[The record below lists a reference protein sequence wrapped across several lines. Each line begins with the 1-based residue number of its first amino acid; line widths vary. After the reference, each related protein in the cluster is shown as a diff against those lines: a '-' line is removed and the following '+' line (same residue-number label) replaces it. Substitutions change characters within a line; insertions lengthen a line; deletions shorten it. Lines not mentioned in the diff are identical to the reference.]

1 MANIRKSFN
10 LRSGVQVDEDNLLV
24 NSVGNVGLG
33 TTVPTETLDVRGNIK
48 SVGVVTAIGGY
59 ISGGLE
65 SVGVSTFSSNV
76 HVGAAITAYA
86 SSGIISATSFRG
98 DGGQLINIPTSQ
110 WTDYDPGLGYTSI
123 YNEGFVGIATTNPSF
138 TLQIGGNSDLTNF
151 QNGVGINSSGNMVV
165 TGIITAGVLKGEGSD
180 ITALNASNIKS
191 GIVSNSYLQAGY
203 EFSGIL
209 TASQFKGNVLG
220 DVVGFATTARDLI
233 DGLDLSFG
241 SFTSDNAQIG
251 ILTVTGLLIAPTDP
265 IGVGTTS
272 PQSNIHVKKA
282 GISSIQISSD
292 TNQSIITLSRG
303 IDQQGTASEIKFANT
318 LGTYPN
324 SDSNTLDFINYTVGS
339 INNYLHAGAAGIGTG
354 QFNWFRGKNTSQL
367 MTLTYDG
374 KLGIGRT
381 IPDNDLHVVGTSTV
395 TSNSFVG
402 GTLNVI
408 GKTTIKG
415 DIQVDGSYDL
425 VDSDLAGLN
434 LNVTSGHSLVQNL
447 DINNGLKVVGLT
459 TLMGNVSIGASL
471 TVGEDY
477 GHNTFENRKFGLNV
491 DRNNKVAI
499 GTDRPYESSTVNLL
513 DARHGSAIFGG
524 VAIGRTQA
532 TAAVDFSNAGRNHND
547 VVLTTAQQ
555 NRMYMYPP
563 KVTTNER
570 NSLVGLSDG
579 AMVFVTDLAG
589 GAKLQVRVSNTWVS
603 LH

>member
-1 MANIRKSFN
+1 
-10 LRSGVQVDEDNLLV
+10 
-24 NSVGNVGLG
+24 
-33 TTVPTETLDVRGNIK
+33 
-48 SVGVVTAIGGY
+48 
-59 ISGGLE
+59 
-65 SVGVSTFSSNV
+65 
-76 HVGAAITAYA
+76 
-86 SSGIISATSFRG
+86 
-98 DGGQLINIPTSQ
+98 
-110 WTDYDPGLGYTSI
+110 
-123 YNEGFVGIATTNPSF
+123 
-138 TLQIGGNSDLTNF
+138 
-151 QNGVGINSSGNMVV
+151 
-165 TGIITAGVLKGEGSD
+165 
-180 ITALNASNIKS
+180 
-191 GIVSNSYLQAGY
+191 
-203 EFSGIL
+203 
-209 TASQFKGNVLG
+209 
-220 DVVGFATTARDLI
+220 
-233 DGLDLSFG
+233 
-241 SFTSDNAQIG
+241 
-251 ILTVTGLLIAPTDP
+251 
-265 IGVGTTS
+265 
-272 PQSNIHVKKA
+272 
-282 GISSIQISSD
+282 
-292 TNQSIITLSRG
+292 
-303 IDQQGTASEIKFANT
+303 
-318 LGTYPN
+318 
-324 SDSNTLDFINYTVGS
+324 
-339 INNYLHAGAAGIGTG
+339 
-354 QFNWFRGKNTSQL
+354 